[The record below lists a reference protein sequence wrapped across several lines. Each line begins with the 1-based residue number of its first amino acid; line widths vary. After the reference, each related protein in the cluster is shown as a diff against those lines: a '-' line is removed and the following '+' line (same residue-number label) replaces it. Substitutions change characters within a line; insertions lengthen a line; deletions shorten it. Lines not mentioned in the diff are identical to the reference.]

1 MRIRSDKSSIV
12 ELWRRKSITLRK
24 GTLRKSGAR
33 ATTQTQFFGERGSE
47 CLGLAIEPNLYK
59 ETRDIAKC
67 KDLEMLKVK
76 VPIRFL
82 GTMGFSAR
90 REGRYP

>member
-1 MRIRSDKSSIV
+1 MP
-12 ELWRRKSITLRK
+12 RK
-24 GTLRKSGAR
+24 GTPRKSAAR

-59 ETRDIAKC
+59 EMRDIDKC

-82 GTMGFSAR
+82 GTMGFWLR
-90 REGRYP
+90 REGRY